1 MNIKNLAALS
11 VFSTITFFSTMSFAE
26 SSSVCA
32 DPLKKICTDT
42 ILQRAQ
48 RDVFVNKLKSE
59 IRAGAKVRSD
69 VRIAEMKKKIPSRRF
84 FKRWKEEFKITNQE
98 IMREAKGKIEGLE
111 TVVTEEANVKL
122 LKDYMKQAINES
134 NFDAT
139 TKTNF
144 KATID
149 SIIVGNFSDYIERT
163 GLEDS
168 VLMQLLGNAC
178 GSDGLIDNAFAT
190 KIDKEKY
197 VLICPGFLV
206 TMTQTPDLKERF
218 NTILHAI
225 SHEMGHHIDTGK
237 LGQAGKELYA
247 PYLNCLTKN
256 YSDKFNST
264 KDDQK
269 FCKKNEKNPELCK
282 AKITES
288 HAGELIAD
296 AWGIKVLGIH
306 AKAQNYSFAET
317 DELLTSSWT
326 KLCGSSDEGIH
337 PSGDFRIGTL
347 LRSNPEITTI
357 LSCDNST
364 FTRPACTLD
373 GEVSLLESIVKA
385 PLDLSV
391 ETNK

>member
-1 MNIKNLAALS
+1 
-11 VFSTITFFSTMSFAE
+11 
-26 SSSVCA
+26 
-32 DPLKKICTDT
+32 
-42 ILQRAQ
+42 
-48 RDVFVNKLKSE
+48 
-59 IRAGAKVRSD
+59 
-69 VRIAEMKKKIPSRRF
+69 
-84 FKRWKEEFKITNQE
+84 
-98 IMREAKGKIEGLE
+98 
-111 TVVTEEANVKL
+111 
-122 LKDYMKQAINES
+122 
-134 NFDAT
+134 
-139 TKTNF
+139 
-144 KATID
+144 
-149 SIIVGNFSDYIERT
+149 
-163 GLEDS
+163 
-168 VLMQLLGNAC
+168 MQLLGNAC

-190 KIDKEKY
+190 TIDKERY

-225 SHEMGHHIDTGK
+225 SHEMGHHIDDGK
-237 LGQAGKELYA
+237 VGKELYA
-247 PYLNCLTKN
+247 PYLSCLTKN

-326 KLCGSSDEGIH
+326 KLCGSGDEGIH

-347 LRSNPEITTI
+347 LRSSPEITSV
-357 LSCDNST
+357 LACDNST
-364 FTRPACTLD
+364 LSRPACTFD
-373 GEVSLLESIVKA
+373 GEVSLVESIVKS
-385 PLDLSV
+385 PLDLST